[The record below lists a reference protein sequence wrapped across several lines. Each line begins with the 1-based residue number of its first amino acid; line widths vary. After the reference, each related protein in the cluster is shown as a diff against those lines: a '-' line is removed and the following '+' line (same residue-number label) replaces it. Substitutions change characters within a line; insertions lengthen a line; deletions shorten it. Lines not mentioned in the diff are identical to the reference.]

1 MTSPPLVA
9 RILTVSKW
17 ADTTARWR
25 GVHPFPFREDT
36 TDPFCTR
43 RATALV
49 VALVRRVVEGGVAG
63 VVPVVDHGALDDEEV
78 DQVRVAVGARQV
90 KGLVPV
96 LVLCRDVRL
105 CERERRMNLGQLE
118 KVKLSLS
125 LARLGWLVG
134 FVSLAAR
141 TYRS

>member
-1 MTSPPLVA
+1 MRPPVP
-9 RILTVSKW
+9 VP
-17 ADTTARWR
+17 R
-25 GVHPFPFREDT
+25 GHDGPLLHEEGDR
-36 TDPFCTR
+36 
-43 RATALV
+43 LV

-105 CERERRMNLGQLE
+105 CERERERE
-118 KVKLSLS
+118 RSP
-125 LARLGWLVG
+125 RF
-134 FVSLAAR
+134 FVR
-141 TYRS
+141 V